1 MFHFVAQP
9 FDACMAAGHGTEED
23 RQMVSLCFNRL
34 CVLGGSYCLFNKGG
48 GQRSRN
54 SHPPIDDACQIPVSF
69 CLRDSVLFVR
79 LFLLCCFK
87 GLLKNVDKIEDC
99 PVMLRCFVRL
109 FFCELTF
116 HCTAKA

>member
-34 CVLGGSYCLFNKGG
+34 CALGGRYCLFNKGG

-69 CLRDSVLFVR
+69 CLRDSVF
-79 LFLLCCFK
+79 FLLCCFK

>member
-34 CVLGGSYCLFNKGG
+34 CALGGRYCLFNKGG

-69 CLRDSVLFVR
+69 CLRDSVFFFALLF
-79 LFLLCCFK
+79 
-87 GLLKNVDKIEDC
+87 
-99 PVMLRCFVRL
+99 
-109 FFCELTF
+109 
-116 HCTAKA
+116 